1 MKKIFLIFLF
11 FLGNSFSFPDLSSF
25 DISKPIKRNSK
36 ITYVHQYQVDVG
48 FGRMS
53 SYLCFFNQIDYKDF
67 MNLKDGVGYKAI
79 IDNAKCGEPEKNLP
93 WVVKASQ
100 TSNSSDLTI
109 DMSMPDDP
117 NGDGRFKLIIKE
129 NATDVILLVNFL
141 WIITMC

>member
-1 MKKIFLIFLF
+1 MKKIFLFLLF

-79 IDNAKCGEPEKNLP
+79 IDNAKCGEPEKICLGLL
-93 WVVKASQ
+93 KR
-100 TSNSSDLTI
+100 L
-109 DMSMPDDP
+109 
-117 NGDGRFKLIIKE
+117 KLQ
-129 NATDVILLVNFL
+129 ILL
-141 WIITMC
+141 IYP